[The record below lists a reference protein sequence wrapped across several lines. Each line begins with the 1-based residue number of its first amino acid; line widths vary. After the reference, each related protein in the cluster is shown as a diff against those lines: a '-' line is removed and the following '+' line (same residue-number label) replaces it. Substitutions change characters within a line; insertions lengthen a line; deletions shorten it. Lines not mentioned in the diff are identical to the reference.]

1 MGGSEGAE
9 TTRVADRP
17 VSAQTRV
24 NIPDSIAE
32 IAKRTL
38 AKVPEAHAIVL
49 FGSRARGDADGTSDW
64 DLMVRSH
71 AMLPHNL
78 MVLEGIIPKDGWVG
92 RGERVQ
98 SVSLSDYE
106 ALHHTGEV
114 QSLAVAW
121 SRDGTVIAGADALI
135 EHAQK
140 KHLHMNDV
148 ILLEM
153 NQKALAQIRRSWND
167 IRIGHEPG
175 ATPDQKLQPGPTV
188 VDACELVTR
197 LAMYGYEILG
207 AKIHKLHKLAN
218 HPET

>member
-1 MGGSEGAE
+1 MGGSEGAK

-71 AMLPHNL
+71 AMLPHNGTVIAGADAL
-78 MVLEGIIPKDGWVG
+78 MVHMNEGIVPKDGWVG

-98 SVSLSDYE
+98 S
-106 ALHHTGEV
+106 
-114 QSLAVAW
+114 
-121 SRDGTVIAGADALI
+121 
-135 EHAQK
+135 
-140 KHLHMNDV
+140 
-148 ILLEM
+148 
-153 NQKALAQIRRSWND
+153 
-167 IRIGHEPG
+167 
-175 ATPDQKLQPGPTV
+175 
-188 VDACELVTR
+188 
-197 LAMYGYEILG
+197 EILG
-207 AKIHKLHKLAN
+207 AKIHKLAQ
-218 HPET
+218 